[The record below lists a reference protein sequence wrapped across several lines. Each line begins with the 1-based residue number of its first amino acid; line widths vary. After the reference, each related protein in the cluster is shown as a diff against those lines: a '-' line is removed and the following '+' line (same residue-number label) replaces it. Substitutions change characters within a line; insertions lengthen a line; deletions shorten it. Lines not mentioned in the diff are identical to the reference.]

1 MLNESH
7 LLQSTL
13 DLLERDEKEAALS
26 EISGDTQLDL
36 EQFRCFTWFYHAK
49 DKTPQA

>member
-7 LLQSTL
+7 LLQATI
-13 DLLERDEKEAALS
+13 DMLERDEKDMALS
-26 EISGDTQLDL
+26 GFSADSLGG
-36 EQFRCFTWFYHAK
+36 FTWSYHAK